1 MGIVVY
7 EKRTCST
14 CRNLAELLA
23 ARGVEFER
31 VEYQDVGLAED
42 EIRSLLAKA
51 GISAVD
57 ALRMREEGAADLAEE
72 GDEDAIVRA
81 IAERPALL
89 QRPFVVNGAR
99 AVLARPIERALEI
112 L

>member
-14 CRNLAELLA
+14 CRKLAELLA
-23 ARGVEFER
+23 ARGVAFER
-31 VEYQDVGLAED
+31 VEYQDVGLSEGT
-42 EIRSLLAKA
+42 IRELLAKA
-51 GISAVD
+51 GISAAD
-57 ALRMREEGAADLAEE
+57 ALRMREEGAAELAAA

-81 IAERPALL
+81 MAERPALL

-99 AVLARPIERALEI
+99 AVLARPIERALEM